1 MGVLREI
8 NTLNANSNVGT
19 VVISFDDRNEWNDD
33 ILKLVISRYSNIYD
47 ISVSDYNNYV
57 DDIKYRIIKQWV

>member
-1 MGVLREI
+1 MI